1 MQALIVEDNPGLAF
15 LWSETLEDA
24 GFACDSVDDCE
35 SAMPLVLRKRYDVV
49 ILDLIVKDG
58 NTLSLSDWISM
69 RSPDTAVIMLT
80 GAAVFR
86 NGEHTTEASGVDW
99 FLRKP
104 VPPSDLRAMALY
116 LSERKTDG
124 ARVATA

>member
-24 GFACDSVDDCE
+24 GFYCDKVEDCQ
-35 SAMPLVLRKRYDVV
+35 SAMPLVLRKQYDVV

-69 RSPDTAVIMLT
+69 RAPDTAVIMLT
-80 GAAVFR
+80 GAAVFQK
-86 NGEHTTEASGVDW
+86 GEHTTEASGVDW

-104 VPPSDLRAMALY
+104 VPPADLRAMALY
-116 LSERKTDG
+116 LSERKTG
-124 ARVATA
+124 QVQVASA